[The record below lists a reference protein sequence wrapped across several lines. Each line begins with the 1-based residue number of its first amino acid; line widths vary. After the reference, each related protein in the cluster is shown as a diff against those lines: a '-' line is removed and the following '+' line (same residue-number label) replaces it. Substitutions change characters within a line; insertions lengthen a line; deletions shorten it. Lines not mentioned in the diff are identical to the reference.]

1 MSLIPLFTLLPKLP
15 FISSDIQVNL
25 WVLGLILTIC
35 SYAIQ
40 VFTHRFSIRA
50 TGVREATYEQAI
62 GVALTEFGL
71 LWLLSSV
78 ARDLFLPW
86 YLWLAVV
93 LAIRIVAFRFSF
105 KAEWGK
111 AIVGA
116 TISTALWAVTYV
128 AVAYLVLWL
137 TGYLRF

>member
-1 MSLIPLFTLLPKLP
+1 MMLIPMFSLLPKLP
-15 FISSDIQVNL
+15 FISSEIQNNL
-25 WVLGLILTIC
+25 WLLGLILTIC
-35 SYAIQ
+35 SYTIQ

-62 GVALTEFGL
+62 GIALTEFGA

-78 ARDLFLPW
+78 ARELFLPW
-86 YLWLAVV
+86 FVWLAVL

-116 TISTALWAVTYV
+116 IISTALWAVTYI
-128 AVAYLVLWL
+128 AVAYLILWAF
-137 TGYLRF
+137 GYLR

>member
-15 FISSDIQVNL
+15 FISSEIQNNL
-25 WVLGLILTIC
+25 WLLGLVLTIC
-35 SYAIQ
+35 SYTIQ

-62 GVALTEFGL
+62 GIAMTEFGA

-78 ARDLFLPW
+78 ARELFLPW
-86 YLWLAVV
+86 FVWLAVL

-105 KAEWGK
+105 RTEWGK

-116 TISTALWAVTYV
+116 TISTALWAVAYV
-128 AVAYLVLWL
+128 AVAYLVLWVF
-137 TGYLRF
+137 GYLRF

>member
-1 MSLIPLFTLLPKLP
+1 MSLIPLFTLLPNLP
-15 FISSDIQVNL
+15 FISNEIQVNL
-25 WVLGLILTIC
+25 WLLSLILTIC
-35 SYAIQ
+35 SYTIQ
-40 VFTHRFSIRA
+40 VFTHRFAIRA

-62 GVALTEFGL
+62 GVAITEFGL

-86 YLWLAVV
+86 YAWLAVL
-93 LAIRIVAFRFSF
+93 LAVRIVTFRFSF

-116 TISTALWAVTYV
+116 TISTALWAVAYV
-128 AVAYLVLWL
+128 AVAYVILWL

>member
-1 MSLIPLFTLLPKLP
+1 MMLIPMFSLLPKLP
-15 FISSDIQVNL
+15 FISGEIQNNL
-25 WVLGLILTIC
+25 WLLGLILTIC
-35 SYAIQ
+35 SYTIQ

-62 GVALTEFGL
+62 GIAFTEFGV

-78 ARDLFLPW
+78 AQNLFLPW
-86 YLWLAVV
+86 FLWLAVL

-111 AIVGA
+111 AIVAA
-116 TISTALWAVTYV
+116 TISTAIWAVAYV
-128 AVAYLVLWL
+128 AVAYAILWAF
-137 TGYLRF
+137 GYLRF